1 MNGGEKG
8 EPQPEGPPAQS
19 VGVPGP
25 ALHQHWT
32 LMQPQ
37 SPAGLKTARTSCK
50 IRSLFRGLGLYLFFK
65 TLSFSE
71 QLQVYRKIERKVQ
84 GFPSIPYL
92 HTRTASPLSTPPTRG
107 VHLLHWTYHYHPD
120 SLVYPKA
127 HSWGCTF
134 HGFGQT

>member
-1 MNGGEKG
+1 MNGGGKG
-8 EPQPEGPPAQS
+8 EPQPKGPPAQS

-25 ALHQHWT
+25 ALHQHRT

-37 SPAGLKTARTSCK
+37 SPAGLTTARTSCK

-84 GFPSIPYL
+84 GFPVNPVPAHL
-92 HTRTASPLSTPPTRG
+92 HSSPLSTPPTRG
-107 VHLLHWTYHYHPD
+107 VHLLHWTHHYHPE
-120 SLVYPKA
+120 SLVYPEA

-134 HGFGQT
+134 HEFGQT